1 MEFPTTTTTTTTS
14 WPDKAI
20 YNALNKCQLTGILI
34 RIIDF
39 CAVKI
44 KLNTFHWI
52 LFFPIRVMYHR
63 MTVDV
68 LILFSPMT
76 WCEFAYVNLN
86 RVKPKEKNI
95 RKMSAFILQPNNFRR
110 KPKMTLTTV
119 HSPYSECQKTYT
131 ELQITLQKSFHMPKK
146 TSYICPLWINYQTFW
161 FVKVFFSFFLR
172 RQISY
177 VFFSVLWNHFW
188 WPYNLNTMVT
198 NVR

>member
-1 MEFPTTTTTTTTS
+1 
-14 WPDKAI
+14 
-20 YNALNKCQLTGILI
+20 
-34 RIIDF
+34 
-39 CAVKI
+39 
-44 KLNTFHWI
+44 
-52 LFFPIRVMYHR
+52 MYHR

-95 RKMSAFILQPNNFRR
+95 RKMSTFILQPNNFRR

-119 HSPYSECQKTYT
+119 HSPYSESRKTYS

>member
-86 RVKPKEKNI
+86 RVKPKEK
-95 RKMSAFILQPNNFRR
+95 K
-110 KPKMTLTTV
+110 
-119 HSPYSECQKTYT
+119 YT
-131 ELQITLQKSFHMPKK
+131 ENVDI
-146 TSYICPLWINYQTFW
+146 
-161 FVKVFFSFFLR
+161 
-172 RQISY
+172 
-177 VFFSVLWNHFW
+177 HFAAE
-188 WPYNLNTMVT
+188 
-198 NVR
+198 